1 DVGNGVPGRWAGRGG
16 PPDLCPAATAVLA
29 GCGGGGHGG
38 EHRATAGERPAVS
51 APAIGPDGTAEPTDT
66 ATGGSGGSGGK
77 DDRSSGSSGSSGSSK
92 QATLPKSQLTPA
104 TGTFTDQQKDYL
116 VGRVPKGMDPS
127 AVLQTGQESC
137 DRIANTADASPKLA
151 KQAIAD
157 GEIADAKDAITYLCP
172 KYKSLLK

>member
-1 DVGNGVPGRWAGRGG
+1 MARRAVAAVMMT
-16 PPDLCPAATAVLA
+16 AATAVLA

-38 EHRATAGERPAVS
+38 ENRATASERPAVS

-66 ATGGSGGSGGK
+66 ATGGGK
-77 DDRSSGSSGSSGSSK
+77 DGGSSGSSDTSGSSGSSK

-116 VGRVPKGMDPS
+116 VGKVPKGMDPA